1 MRLMRAIAI
10 AFSTYS
16 RIPMPRV
23 DWSEENQRY
32 SMCFF
37 PLVGLAVGLALWLWL
52 WLCDLWALGAFARG
66 ALGAALP
73 LLVSG
78 GIHMDGFMDTLDAM
92 ASWQP
97 REKRLEILKDVHTGA
112 FAVMGCGAYLLVMAG
127 ILSEARAGQGL
138 AIAACFVLSRAQRA
152 GAGVGS
158 QGAHGRHAGGL
169 CPHGKGKGRHGRVLR
184 LSRAVRRGLSL
195 RAAVVRRAGAGR
207 GGTVRGVL
215 FLFQPQ
221 VFWRHHGR
229 YRRLVFAN
237 FGTGHAGR
245 DCADRGKI
253 AMKLYVGGAFQ
264 GQEELARRENPGA
277 EIWPDFH
284 ETVRAAMAR
293 GEEPGAFARGI
304 CASHADAVIVA
315 NEVGAGIV
323 PIDPGERAYREGVGR
338 ALCAIAQ
345 NSESVTRAVCGI
357 GVRLK

>member
-66 ALGAALP
+66 
-73 LLVSG
+73 
-78 GIHMDGFMDTLDAM
+78 
-92 ASWQP
+92 
-97 REKRLEILKDVHTGA
+97 
-112 FAVMGCGAYLLVMAG
+112 
-127 ILSEARAGQGL
+127 
-138 AIAACFVLSRAQRA
+138 
-152 GAGVGS
+152 
-158 QGAHGRHAGGL
+158 
-169 CPHGKGKGRHGRVLR
+169 
-184 LSRAVRRGLSL
+184 
-195 RAAVVRRAGAGR
+195 
-207 GGTVRGVL
+207 
-215 FLFQPQ
+215 
-221 VFWRHHGR
+221 
-229 YRRLVFAN
+229 
-237 FGTGHAGR
+237 
-245 DCADRGKI
+245 
-253 AMKLYVGGAFQ
+253 
-264 GQEELARRENPGA
+264 
-277 EIWPDFH
+277 
-284 ETVRAAMAR
+284 
-293 GEEPGAFARGI
+293 I